1 MTGVRDRA
9 RVLSD
14 GDRNEIAALRAD
26 GWTHAHIAAHFG
38 VGIFVVRRVLDPAA
52 LRASERASRRRAAAG
67 RGRGESDAYSSVDQ
81 DARTKA
87 IQPPKRDERDL
98 TAKVCGDPLPG
109 RSALDRRG
117 ER

>member
-67 RGRGESDAYSSVDQ
+67 RAACWVTSSWLGGNKISSRRH
-81 DARTKA
+81 RTCTRA
-87 IQPPKRDERDL
+87 SGNMTPTLMYLCIR
-98 TAKVCGDPLPG
+98 
-109 RSALDRRG
+109 
-117 ER
+117 